1 MEGKIIMG
9 IPAADLGHA
18 LFQVLETGDSALAA
32 EVVHEQFHNREA
44 AVSPPAC
51 RIAGPVG
58 VLASSAWMR
67 YAFTDLRLPIDEVIA
82 DDSQVWVRLHMKGRH
97 TGAFVLFKGDDVDQI
112 VPPTGREID
121 FEQIH
126 VLDLHDGKVIRHRA
140 VRDDITMLGQLGVF
154 PPGPVAAVS
163 MLSWRVTGRA
173 ARAASEVTQRAA
185 EAARMLP

>member
-1 MEGKIIMG
+1 MEGKITMG
-9 IPAADLGHA
+9 IPAAALGHA
-18 LFQVLETGDSALAA
+18 LFQTLETGDSALAA

-51 RIAGPVG
+51 RIAGPAG

-67 YAFTDLRLPIDEVIA
+67 YAFTDLRLPIDEVLA

-97 TGAFVLFKGDDVDQI
+97 TGAFVRFKGEDVDQV

-140 VRDDITMLGQLGVF
+140 VRDDITMLGQLGFF

-163 MLSWRVTGRA
+163 MLSWRITGRA